1 MAPNHSKADAN
12 RSKADINRFSQAL
25 DLVRGHT
32 NQPLFEMW
40 FQGLILVRRQPH
52 SLLIG
57 TPNRF
62 VVGWL
67 EETQPRDLL
76 HTCVKKAF
84 GEELSL
90 SLEVLPRESSRPRWA
105 NHGSAASETASR
117 SQENSPSSR
126 TLPLFTP
133 KPAQPS
139 AKRQGEVVRSRAA
152 KPSHLRRAST
162 KKISETAADSTR
174 PLAWE
179 VVTSQWQDASGGSPA
194 PRLLRARVPGGWL
207 LALHGSR
214 EPREDGPA
222 LTWYPDP
229 DHSWSVA
236 AEQRELALSGS

>member
-1 MAPNHSKADAN
+1 MAPNH
-12 RSKADINRFSQAL
+12 SKADINRFSQAL
-25 DLVRGHT
+25 NLVRGHT

-52 SLLIG
+52 SLVIG

-62 VVGWL
+62 VAGWL

-76 HTCVKKAF
+76 QTCVKKAF

-90 SLEVLPRESSRPRWA
+90 SLEVLPRKSSQPRLA
-105 NHGSAASETASR
+105 DHRSAASGTEPG
-117 SQENSPSSR
+117 SQERRPGSH

-133 KPAQPS
+133 KPARPA
-139 AKRQGEVVRSRAA
+139 AKRDLRAQGKVVRSRAA
-152 KPSHLRRAST
+152 KPSHLRRAAT
-162 KKISETAADSTR
+162 KKISEKAADPTQ

-179 VVTSQWQDASGGSPA
+179 VVTSQWQDASVGSSA

-207 LALHGSR
+207 LALHDSR
-214 EPREDGPA
+214 VPREDGPA

-229 DHSWSVA
+229 DHRWSVA
-236 AEQRELALSGS
+236 AERQELALSRP